1 MIITKGI
8 LTLKKFLNRVFN
20 SSSIGSNREIEDP
33 ISFCGNH
40 LKCFFP
46 ALSFTILPHFLI
58 NRSLTVSST
67 FVLI

>member
-33 ISFCGNH
+33 ISFYSNYS
-40 LKCFFP
+40 KCFFP

-58 NRSLTVSST
+58 YRSFTVSST
-67 FVLI
+67 FVPI